1 MFVLR
6 LSHCR
11 AEMKHTAVGFKFVIH
26 PLRMIL
32 CPPHDALHDRPRRL
46 IHAAVALH
54 PRMSRTAV
62 AEIRVTVLIG
72 TRARRGHVDE
82 RRVEAVLCL

>member
-1 MFVLR
+1 MLRLFHIIRLKHMFV
-6 LSHCR
+6 
-11 AEMKHTAVGFKFVIH
+11 MH
-26 PLRMIL
+26 PPRMIL

-46 IHAAVALH
+46 IHATVALH
-54 PRMSRTAV
+54 PRMSGTAI

-82 RRVEAVLCL
+82 RRVEAVL